1 MGLEDRDWYREA
13 YKEKEKKYGSG
24 FSRNPG
30 RTKPYNKA
38 RRSSGL
44 KTVMIYVVIVVVV
57 IAAVIALQSPTVKAM
72 LSR

>member
-13 YKEKEKKYGSG
+13 YKEKEKKYGSD

-30 RTKPYNKA
+30 RAKQYNKP
-38 RRSSGL
+38 RKSSGL
-44 KTVMIYVVIVVVV
+44 KTVLIYAIIVAVV

-72 LSR
+72 LNR